1 MNLLI
6 IDDHMGY
13 RVLIRELVARP
24 GDLVREC
31 QSGEMALEALAEFA
45 PDWVTVDLVLPHMD
59 GFATIKAVR
68 KACPTARIVMV
79 SGYDD
84 PECSAMAMTAG
95 AEAFVGKAHLPRLRE
110 LIPGTT
116 GVGASTKTFPT

>member
-24 GDLVREC
+24 GDCVREC
-31 QSGEMALEALAEFA
+31 QSGEAALQTLAEFA
-45 PDWVTVDLVLPHMD
+45 PDWVTIDLVLPHMD

-68 KACPTARIVMV
+68 NACPAARIVMV

-84 PECSAMAMTAG
+84 PECCAMAQALG
-95 AEAFVGKAHLPRLRE
+95 AEAFVGKAHLTRLRE
-110 LIPGTT
+110 LIPGTM
-116 GVGASTKTFPT
+116 GVGANTKTFSI